1 MHGRILGSFWELIR
15 STAPFWYVE
24 IFQRH
29 HGLGCCSQV
38 WCNKDPRHSGSCPSV
53 VKRQQIQAELVK
65 VQGTLGRLSKETK
78 RGHCIEANGNSIET
92 IKSAKVLG
100 VTIRGNLKW
109 NDHIDNISVKASQ
122 RIYLLKKIKRAGI
135 DRISLIHFNCACNRS
150 VLEYTPS
157 SFSFWLTSPLVWPNR
172 EGSEASLKDHL
183 SRGIV

>member
-15 STAPFWYVE
+15 SAAPFWYVE

-38 WCNKDPRHSGSCPSV
+38 WSNKDPRHSGSCPSV
-53 VKRQQIQAELVK
+53 VKRQQIQAEQVK

-78 RGHCIEANGNSIET
+78 RGHCIEANGNFFET

-100 VTIRGNLKW
+100 VTIRGNWKW
-109 NDHIDNISVKASQ
+109 NDHIDNITVKASQ
-122 RIYLLKKIKRAGI
+122 RIYLLKQIKRAGI

-157 SFSFWLTSPLVWPNR
+157 SFSFWLTSPLVWPNG